1 MYSPRWLY
9 DDWGGLAWATFRQK
23 GEVLKHPRKSAQS
36 QWQEDFAKRAREA
49 GNSIARNG
57 FLLRVGTARLRTTV
71 LNLVGDIKG
80 MQVLDAG
87 CGDGSVTSQL
97 TKTNLVAG
105 LDTVPE
111 MLNLAR
117 ANGLVPVT
125 GSMESPPFSP
135 GSFDLV
141 LSIEAISLS
150 RNPLSV
156 VGSLSS
162 LLRPGGRLIISCVN
176 KTSRLRR
183 VAECALD
190 IAGQPYPRAVSL
202 REIVVAFRDNGLEL
216 KNTRAVVSSP
226 GFAMSVIPRSVESPI
241 LNIANNLIVEGQ
253 YR

>member
-1 MYSPRWLY
+1 M
-9 DDWGGLAWATFRQK
+9 K
-23 GEVLKHPRKSAQS
+23 NPRKLAQS
-36 QWQEDFAKRAREA
+36 HWQGDFAKRAREA
-49 GNSIARNG
+49 GNSVARNG

-71 LNLVGDIKG
+71 LSLIGDVNG
-80 MQVLDAG
+80 MQILDAG
-87 CGDGSVTSQL
+87 CGDGSVTSRL
-97 TKTNLVAG
+97 AKINLVAG

-111 MLNLAR
+111 MLTLAK

-135 GSFDLV
+135 RSFDLV

-150 RNPLSV
+150 NNPLSV

-162 LLRPGGRLIISCVN
+162 LLRPGGRLILSCVN
-176 KTSRLRR
+176 KTSRLRK

-190 IAGQPYPRAVSL
+190 IVGQPYPHAVNL
-202 REIVVAFRDNGLEL
+202 REIVIALRDNGIEL
-216 KNTRAVVSSP
+216 TNTRAVVSGP
-226 GFAMSVIPRSVESPI
+226 GFAMAVIPRSVESPI